1 MSQGRDIISRDVPP
15 GQDMS
20 GYPAMPHGA
29 FLRSAAVIPKL
40 PEMKRRLGRLEKEL
54 AALREQLA
62 NQEEP

>member
-1 MSQGRDIISRDVPP
+1 
-15 GQDMS
+15 MS